1 MYSQNTKC
9 EQYRE
14 VGCNT
19 ADKGKLLMMLFDG
32 CLNFLSL
39 TQEGFAE
46 KDLQKSAKYMQK
58 SQAIISEFLNT
69 LDYKQGGELPKKLAG
84 LYEFMLFY
92 LTEANLEKSS
102 DKVGKVIEML
112 SKIADG
118 YREIIEV
125 NQVGDSNSDQ
135 VKDAKIQGDAV
146 NGQLF
151 NSSC

>member
-1 MYSQNTKC
+1 MYSQNNKC

-32 CLNFLSL
+32 CLNFLNL

-46 KDLQKSAKYMQK
+46 KDWQKSGKYIQK
-58 SQAIISEFLNT
+58 SQAIISEFINT
-69 LDYKQGGELPKKLAG
+69 LDYKHGGDLPKKLAS

-92 LTEANLEKSS
+92 LTEANLEKSPS
-102 DKVGKVIEML
+102 KVGKVIEIL
-112 SKIADG
+112 SKIAEG
-118 YREIIEV
+118 YREIIEINKV
-125 NQVGDSNSDQ
+125 TDNSQIKNSQVQPDTL
-135 VKDAKIQGDAV
+135 
-146 NGQLF
+146 NGQLL